1 MTLDTELTRRPA
13 RADGDRGAAEFLSA
27 MATVAQHSGDFH
39 VLLNRHG
46 TIVYANPVAA
56 EAFGIAPGETVGST
70 VASHLH
76 PDDAERAR
84 AGFVE
89 LLALPGASIT
99 DTVRIVSPD
108 GVRTIET
115 VTTNCLEDPAI
126 SGVIVNGRDVTRHG
140 KLVRAYEMLAATNEA
155 ILRMEDAPSIFA
167 AICRIAVEHGGFLG
181 AWIAVRTAAGASLEI
196 VASSGP
202 FTPEGL
208 SARIRTVDAT
218 FDEGNTPTGIALREG
233 TPYFCDDFTG
243 DPSTARWHDIA
254 RSSAIGSSAFVPF
267 RRGGTPT
274 GVLSLVA
281 TEPRIFD
288 LQLRSVLSQMADNVS
303 FILDQLVSDAAHR
316 SAEASVAQ
324 LHAKQERLLAE
335 RTTELER
342 TRAAT
347 EALAERERHFRLA
360 FEENMAPMLF
370 TGLDDQVLAVNEAFC
385 RMLGRPKEEFFGP
398 DLLNPFT
405 HPDDVG
411 ITEDAHQRLMSGE
424 VDKVRYVKRY
434 LHKDGRMVVAEVSK
448 SPARDVAGNLLYF
461 IVSERDITDERAL
474 TAQLSHQALHDPLTG
489 LPNRL
494 LFEDRLSQAHARVLR
509 DGGLGAVLLLDLDD
523 FKGVNDTLGHLIGD
537 QLLVAIA
544 RRFEQVTRTS
554 DTLSRFGGDEF
565 LYLAERL
572 SSADEAEE
580 IATRILD
587 TLAEPISINGSLLEL
602 HASVG
607 IVVFDETSKDHGE
620 LIRDA
625 DVAMFEAKRRT
636 KGHHV
641 VFTPRMHQLLA
652 SQFTLLQEL
661 RASLGSGD
669 LAMHY
674 QPVVDLSTTGIV
686 GFEAL
691 MRWQHSERGW
701 VPPTTFI
708 SLAEQNELIYV
719 LGSFALNEA
728 ARVAGEWV
736 RTTGPDPAPYIG
748 VNLSARQFHDPGLVA
763 KVEAALEHS
772 GLAPS
777 RLVIE
782 ITESI
787 ALSDIDVTSRVIE
800 HFNRLGIGIALDDF
814 GTGYSSFSYL
824 MHLHPKVIKID
835 QSFVRPRHASA
846 RSDALLETIISL
858 GAKLGLTVVAEG
870 IETVAQLERLRSFGC
885 ELGQGFLFSA
895 AVPADEAVALLAGRP
910 ALALPSR

>member
-1 MTLDTELTRRPA
+1 
-13 RADGDRGAAEFLSA
+13 

-39 VLLNRHG
+39 ILVNRAG
-46 TIVYANPVAA
+46 TIIYANPVAA
-56 EAFGIAPGETVGST
+56 EAFGVAPDDAVGNS
-70 VASHLH
+70 VSSHLH
-76 PDDAERAR
+76 PDDVERAMSS
-84 AGFVE
+84 FVE
-89 LLALPGASIT
+89 LLTMPGASIT
-99 DTVRIVSPD
+99 DTVRIVSPSD

-115 VTTNCLEDPAI
+115 VTTNCLDNPAI
-126 SGVIVNGRDVTRHG
+126 AGVIVNGRDVTRHE
-140 KLVRAYEMLAATNEA
+140 KLGRAYEMLAATNEA
-155 ILRMEDAPSIFA
+155 ILRMEDAASIFA
-167 AICRIAVEHGGFLG
+167 AICHIAVQHGGFLG
-181 AWIAVRTAAGASLEI
+181 AWIGVRASPDGPLEI

-202 FTPEGL
+202 YSPEGIT
-208 SARIRTVDAT
+208 ARIRTVDSS
-218 FDEGNTPTGIALREG
+218 FDEGRTPTGIALREG
-233 TPYFCDDFTG
+233 VPYFCDDFAG

-254 RSSAIGSSAFVPF
+254 RESAISSSAFVPF
-267 RRGGTPT
+267 RRGGTPV

-281 TEPRIFD
+281 TQPRIFD
-288 LQLRSVLSQMADNVS
+288 AQLRSVLSQMANNVS
-303 FILDQLVSDAAHR
+303 FILDQFVSDAAHR
-316 SAEASVAQ
+316 AAESSVAQ
-324 LHAKQERLLAE
+324 LHDTHERLLQD
-335 RTTELER
+335 RTKELDR

-370 TGLDDQVLAVNEAFC
+370 TGLDDRVLAVNDAFC
-385 RMLGRPKEEFFGP
+385 RMLGRPREEFFGP
-398 DLLNPFT
+398 DLNPYT

-411 ITEDAHQRLMSGE
+411 ITEDAHRRLMSGE
-424 VDKVRYVKRY
+424 IDKVRYVKRY
-434 LHKDGRMVVAEVSK
+434 VHMDGRVIVAEVSK
-448 SPARDVAGNLLYF
+448 SPARDVSGNLLYF

-494 LFEDRLSQAHARVLR
+494 LFEDRLSQAHARVVR

-544 RRFEQVTRTS
+544 RRFEKVTRAS

-572 SSADEAEE
+572 GSASEAEE
-580 IATRILD
+580 IATRILH
-587 TLAEPISINGSLLEL
+587 TLAEPISIDGSLLEL

-607 IVVFDETSKDHGE
+607 VVVFDETSKDHAE

-625 DVAMFEAKRRT
+625 DVAMFEAKRET

-661 RASLGSGD
+661 RSSLGSGD

-674 QPVVDLSTTGIV
+674 QPVVDLSTLGII

-691 MRWQHSERGW
+691 MRWLHPDRGW
-701 VPPTTFI
+701 VPPTSFI
-708 SLAEQNELIYV
+708 PLAEQNDLIYV

-728 ARVAGEWV
+728 ASVASDWV
-736 RTTGPDPAPYIG
+736 RATGPDAAPYIG

-763 KVEAALEHS
+763 KVDEALELS
-772 GLAPS
+772 GLAPD
-777 RLVIE
+777 RLIIE
-782 ITESI
+782 ITESV
-787 ALSDIDVTSRVIE
+787 ALSDIAVTSRVIE

-824 MHLHPKVIKID
+824 MHLHPRIIKID
-835 QSFVRPRHASA
+835 QSFVRPRHPSA
-846 RSDALLETIISL
+846 RNDTLLETIISL
-858 GAKLGLTVVAEG
+858 GSKLGLTVVAEG
-870 IETVAQLERLRSFGC
+870 IETEAQLERLRSFGC
-885 ELGQGFLFSA
+885 ELGQGFLFSH
-895 AVPADEAVALLAGRP
+895 AVAASDAAELLGARRT
-910 ALALPSR
+910 ARAVLAP

>member
-1 MTLDTELTRRPA
+1 MTLDTELAQRPV
-13 RADGDRGAAEFLSA
+13 RAGAGRGAGEFLSA
-27 MATVAQHSGDFH
+27 MSTVAQHSGDFH
-39 VLLNRHG
+39 ILVNREG
-46 TIVYANPVAA
+46 TIIYANPVAA
-56 EAFGIAPGETVGST
+56 EAFGVTPSEAVGTPVIA
-70 VASHLH
+70 HLH
-76 PDDAERAR
+76 PDDIERAATR
-84 AGFVE
+84 FVE
-89 LLALPGASIT
+89 VLAMPGSSVT
-99 DTVRIVSPD
+99 DTLRIVSSHE

-126 SGVIVNGRDVTRHG
+126 SGVIVNGRDVTRHE

-155 ILRMEDAPSIFA
+155 ILRMQDTPSIFA

-181 AWIAVRTAAGASLEI
+181 AWIGVKDDPKGPLE
-196 VASSGP
+196 VLASSGP
-202 FTPEGL
+202 FSPEGI
-208 SARIRTVDAT
+208 SARIRSVDAT
-218 FDEGNTPTGIALREG
+218 FDEGRSPTGIALREG
-233 TPYFCDDFTG
+233 RPYFCDDFMR
-243 DPSTARWHDIA
+243 DPSTSRWHDLA
-254 RSSAIGSSAFVPF
+254 RESAIGSSAFVPF
-267 RRGGTPT
+267 RRGGTPV

-288 LQLRSVLSQMADNVS
+288 PQLRSVLSQMADNVS
-303 FILDQLVSDAAHR
+303 FILDQLDSDAAHR
-316 SAEASVAQ
+316 GAEASVAR
-324 LHAKQERLLAE
+324 LNERQERLLAE
-335 RTTELER
+335 RTKELER

-370 TGLDDQVLAVNEAFC
+370 TGIDDRVLAVNDAFC

-398 DLLNPFT
+398 DLNPFT
-405 HPDDVG
+405 HPEDVG
-411 ITEDAHQRLMSGE
+411 ITEAAHLRLMSGE
-424 VDKVRYVKRY
+424 IDKVRYVKRY
-434 LHKDGRMVVAEVSK
+434 LHKDGRTVVAEVSK
-448 SPARDVAGNLLYF
+448 SPARDVSGNLLYF

-494 LFEDRLSQAHARVLR
+494 LFEDRLSQAHARVVR

-523 FKGVNDTLGHLIGD
+523 FKSVNDTLGHLIGD

-544 RRFEQVTRTS
+544 RRFELVTRTS

-565 LYLAERL
+565 LYLAEGL
-572 SSADEAEE
+572 GSGLEAEE
-580 IATRILD
+580 IAARILD
-587 TLAEPISINGSLLEL
+587 TLAEPISIDGSLLEL

-607 IVVFDETSKDHGE
+607 VVVFDATSADHAE

-625 DVAMFEAKRRT
+625 DVAMFEAKRKT

-641 VFTPRMHQLLA
+641 VFTPRMHQQLA
-652 SQFTLLQEL
+652 SQFTMLQEL
-661 RASLGSGD
+661 RSSLGSGD

-674 QPVVDLSTTGIV
+674 QPVVDLSTTGII

-691 MRWQHSERGW
+691 MRWQHADRGW
-701 VPPTTFI
+701 VPPATFI
-708 SLAEQNELIYV
+708 PLAEQSELIYV

-728 ARVAGEWV
+728 AQVASGWV
-736 RTTGPDPAPYIG
+736 EATDADVAPYIG

-763 KVEAALEHS
+763 KVDEALDRS

-777 RLVIE
+777 RLIIE
-782 ITESI
+782 ITESV
-787 ALSDIDVTSRVIE
+787 ALSDIAVTSRVIE

-824 MHLHPKVIKID
+824 MHLHPRVIKID

-870 IETVAQLERLRSFGC
+870 IETDAQLERLRSFGC
-885 ELGQGFLFSA
+885 ELGQGFLFSH
-895 AVPADEAVALLAGRP
+895 AVPASEANELLAARRP
-910 ALALPSR
+910 ARA